1 MEALLSLRARA
12 RDARDWEA
20 ADLVR
25 TMLTEAGVEVRDG
38 AEGSGWVL
46 AEHPRA

>member
-1 MEALLSLRARA
+1 MEALLSLRSRA

-20 ADLVR
+20 ADLIRAMV
-25 TMLTEAGVEVRDG
+25 TEAGVEVRDG

-46 AEHPRA
+46 AEHRRA